1 MVPTSVSHVQA
12 AYDQV
17 ADAYARE
24 FSDELTDKPLD
35 RALLA
40 AFVEMVGPSPIADIG
55 CGPGHVT
62 RFLAEHHPD
71 VAGVDLSPG
80 MIGIARDRAP
90 ELVFTVASMLRL
102 PVPDATWA
110 GVISLYSVIHLSP
123 DERPLACRELARVLR
138 PGGWLLIAFHVD
150 SDEFA
155 AGGDV
160 NHLTHWFGKPVDL
173 DGYFLDPDSVAA
185 ELDAAG
191 LATMAKARAAAL
203 SRCGVSESSVLS
215 ADPAPAVTPA
225 FSNQGAPRFRQLGPL
240 PPMCCRPP

>member
-1 MVPTSVSHVQA
+1 MVPASVSHVQA

-40 AFVEMVGPSPIADIG
+40 AFVEMVGPGPIADIG
-55 CGPGHVT
+55 CGPGHVS

-102 PVPDATWA
+102 PVADATWA
-110 GVISLYSVIHLSP
+110 GVTSLYSVIHLSP
-123 DERPLACRELARVLR
+123 DERPLACRELARVPSWRMVADRLLR
-138 PGGWLLIAFHVD
+138 GQRRVRRRRRQPPHTLV
-150 SDEFA
+150 
-155 AGGDV
+155 
-160 NHLTHWFGKPVDL
+160 GKPVDL

-191 LATMAKARAAAL
+191 LATRAKLERQPYPGAEYP
-203 SRCGVSESSVLS
+203 SRRCYLL
-215 ADPAPAVTPA
+215 A
-225 FSNQGAPRFRQLGPL
+225 QR
-240 PPMCCRPP
+240 RP